1 MSWKESIPDLKDK
14 VAVQKYFDDVFAKYQ
29 SLREFVNNY
38 TFAIP
43 IANFSSY
50 QTKLQQFQ
58 DNFGKHKDQAIPKKK
73 FSFVKKSANTVKNDK
88 KAFKEGE
95 IDQKYR

>member
-50 QTKLQQFQ
+50 QTKLQ
-58 DNFGKHKDQAIPKKK
+58 
-73 FSFVKKSANTVKNDK
+73 
-88 KAFKEGE
+88 
-95 IDQKYR
+95 